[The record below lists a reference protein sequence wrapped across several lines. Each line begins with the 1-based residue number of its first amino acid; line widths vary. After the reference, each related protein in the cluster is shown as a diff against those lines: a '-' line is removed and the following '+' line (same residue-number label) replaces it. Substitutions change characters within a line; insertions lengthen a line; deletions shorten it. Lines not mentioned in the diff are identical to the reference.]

1 MSDLR
6 EAVFKEK
13 KEELKEEADEDEE
26 EETVSKGEPSGAMS
40 PEKPTQYCVEDTPV
54 C

>member
-6 EAVFKEK
+6 EAMIKEK
-13 KEELKEEADEDEE
+13 QEELKEEADEEEE
-26 EETVSKGEPSGAMS
+26 EETASKGAPSGAMS

-54 C
+54 S

>member
-6 EAVFKEK
+6 EAVIKEK
-13 KEELKEEADEDEE
+13 QEELKEEADEDEE
-26 EETVSKGEPSGAMS
+26 EETASKGAPSGEMS

-54 C
+54 R